1 MTQFTFS
8 NAKFSETPFPHLRI
22 PDILS
27 QARANT
33 LLNWLS
39 SSAPWK
45 LRVENFYEQH
55 EFSFQSASLGNE
67 VRFLVGPSTIDYIKT
82 ALRDAFDLSENL
94 ALVDVNAHR
103 LTPGQ
108 TIRIHNDF
116 IEGQETH
123 RLLIQLNNGWTQEKG
138 GLLMLFHGERP
149 EDISNII
156 LPRHGTGFAF
166 EISPR
171 SFHAVSKINDGE
183 RYTIVYS
190 FKASS

>member
-1 MTQFTFS
+1 MTQLSFS
-8 NAKFSETPFPHLRI
+8 NAGFSDAPFPHLRI
-22 PDILS
+22 PSILS
-27 QARANT
+27 QNHANT

-39 SSAPWK
+39 LKAPWK
-45 LRVENFYEQH
+45 LRVEDFYEQD
-55 EFSFQSASLGNE
+55 EFSFLSGNLGEE
-67 VRFLVGPSTIDYIKT
+67 VRTLVEPSTVDFVRRE
-82 ALRDAFDLSENL
+82 LRKAFSLSEDL
-94 ALVDVNAHR
+94 TLVDINAHR

-123 RLLIQLNNGWTQEKG
+123 RLLIQLNNGWSQENG
-138 GLLMLFHGERP
+138 GLLMLFHGAAA
-149 EDISNII
+149 EDVSNII

-171 SFHAVSKINDGE
+171 SFHAVSKINNGE

-190 FKASS
+190 FKGAS